1 MQDLWE
7 GDMALTLAKNV
18 PAGLHLYDTLT
29 GEYIYIVLTFALTR
43 FVKPF
48 HTVSD
53 SIVLSTKSA
62 H

>member
-29 GEYIYIVLTFALTR
+29 GEYIYSVLTFALTR
-43 FVKPF
+43 FVNPF
-48 HTVSD
+48 QTA
-53 SIVLSTKSA
+53 LS
-62 H
+62 

>member
-29 GEYIYIVLTFALTR
+29 GEHIYSLLTFALTR

-48 HTVSD
+48 QTLSD
-53 SIVLSTKSA
+53 SLV
-62 H
+62 